1 MSLSASTPVRFVF
14 FLLAVAVLPACAS
27 SGPAAP
33 DLDPRL
39 IGVWAD
45 RDGAIHTISLADDG
59 YEVGVVD
66 SDGEVFDVVA
76 VTYANDALSWTYDVP
91 STGYTVTYVT
101 TSITADEITARW
113 ENQTGASGDEVLTRQ
128 E

>member
-128 E
+128 

>member
-1 MSLSASTPVRFVF
+1 MSLSAATPVRVVF

-128 E
+128 